1 MISHDH
7 KQNKTVQKWTHCDK
21 KEIRQ
26 DRERERER
34 ERGKRT
40 TGEGKH
46 HNIISH
52 LSRVIVQ
59 VRVVFRKTVVAD
71 YSFDYLRGS
80 YLQSQVESRR

>member
-1 MISHDH
+1 MIINRT
-7 KQNKTVQKWTHCDK
+7 KQYRSGHCDK

-26 DRERERER
+26 ERERERER
-34 ERGKRT
+34 ERGT
-40 TGEGKH
+40 TGEGEH